1 MYRNII
7 DISGLGKT
15 VKGRDV
21 RIAGQNKSG
30 ISQPGSRATNQRI
43 SSCMSGSE
51 ASGFQENVLLQYLE
65 NIRLTDP
72 DGTVATDPAVIADDG
87 EEPPILHG
95 VFIAPS
101 CSKGMIHHCKP
112 VIAVDATFPKSRLR
126 KLWYQAV
133 VMTPAHK
140 IFPLAFAL
148 GNNESTHSWTWFLS
162 NLKSHVGE
170 DFDWAR

>member
-101 CSKGMIHHCKP
+101 CSKGMIHHCAFITVLHSCPIEMRVFYVLYKQSSLQP
-112 VIAVDATFPKSRLR
+112 LR
-126 KLWYQAV
+126 YDC
-133 VMTPAHK
+133 
-140 IFPLAFAL
+140 
-148 GNNESTHSWTWFLS
+148 FLICAYHIVS
-162 NLKSHVGE
+162 L
-170 DFDWAR
+170 